1 MDLQRQ
7 PDGRRHISLG
17 PVEWAIVGGA
27 ASVLLVLV
35 GIVYTG
41 ITSKIEDQ
49 ARSQKELAA
58 SMALVSQQVAV
69 TNGQI
74 QTLTAQ
80 LADVPRLTRDMA
92 EVKVRV
98 EQHDLDIRELKQLR
112 RVQ

>member
-1 MDLQRQ
+1 MDLQQ
-7 PDGRRHISLG
+7 KGDGRVAFVLG
-17 PVEWAIVGGA
+17 PVERWVVGVVAGA
-27 ASVLLVLV
+27 VLAV
-35 GIVYTG
+35 GYWFVSSLTQRLDKQNE
-41 ITSKIEDQ
+41 TLQ
-49 ARSQKELAA
+49 A
-58 SMALVSQQVAV
+58 VVTQQAV

-98 EQHDLDIRELKQLR
+98 EQHDQDIRELKQLR